1 MGRGIVKHET
11 SQLDSLSI
19 QQLWCSSCRSSVA
32 IVSCVIWT
40 IRLANMEV
48 CVRFGVK
55 KQIKRTAAT
64 LDNRRTD
71 IQNGKKLLEMHSLQ
85 DKICEIELQQDF

>member
-1 MGRGIVKHET
+1 
-11 SQLDSLSI
+11 
-19 QQLWCSSCRSSVA
+19 
-32 IVSCVIWT
+32 
-40 IRLANMEV
+40 MEL

-71 IQNGKKLLEMHSLQ
+71 IQNGKKLLEMHSLP
-85 DKICEIELQQDF
+85 DKICEIELQRDF